1 MEEPLIKERL
11 LGIIGGYLTQNVP
24 AGTSCVLGPPPAN
37 VVFVGID
44 VVFVI
49 VFTSVPIDCRK
60 VSKML

>member
-1 MEEPLIKERL
+1 MEESLINERL

-44 VVFVI
+44 VVI